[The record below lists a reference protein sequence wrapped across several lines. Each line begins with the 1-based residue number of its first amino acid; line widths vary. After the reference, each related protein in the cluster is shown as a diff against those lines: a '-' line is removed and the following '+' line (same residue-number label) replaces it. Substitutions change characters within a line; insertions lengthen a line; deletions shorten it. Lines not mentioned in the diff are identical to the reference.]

1 MKPMPRKNKT
11 VETVSAVIA
20 LFREKQ
26 FRAIFLERNRNP
38 VIQLIRYA
46 ITGSSTFLVDFL
58 LLFLLE
64 KAGLHYLPASGIS
77 FGVGIFCNFLL
88 TKFFAFKQVGG
99 SFGPVG
105 EVLVFLAISGS
116 GLGLTVLFMYLF
128 TSKLHLYFML
138 SKLCSSMLVFFWN
151 FLGRKFILY
160 PGKKQKP
167 TE

>member
-1 MKPMPRKNKT
+1 MSTTQEKNRT
-11 VETVSAVIA
+11 AETISAVIT

-26 FRAIFLERNRNP
+26 FRAIFLAKNQNP

-64 KAGLHYLPASGIS
+64 RAGLHYLPAAGLS

-88 TKFFAFKQVGG
+88 TRFFAFRQVGG

-105 EVLVFLAISGS
+105 EVLVFLAISLS
-116 GLGLTVLFMYLF
+116 GLGLTILFMYLF

-138 SKLCSSMLVFFWN
+138 SKLCSSVLVFFWN

-160 PGKKQKP
+160 PGKK
-167 TE
+167 